1 MGVNS
6 FSLVGLAAVGDVV
19 VAVVVGGRVC
29 TTVTTFWAVALSS
42 GGFDTDFVA
51 AFVAAFVEV
60 YKIELGITVVVNS

>member
-29 TTVTTFWAVALSS
+29 TTVTTFWAVTLSS
-42 GGFDTDFVA
+42 GGFDTD
-51 AFVAAFVEV
+51 FVAAFVEV